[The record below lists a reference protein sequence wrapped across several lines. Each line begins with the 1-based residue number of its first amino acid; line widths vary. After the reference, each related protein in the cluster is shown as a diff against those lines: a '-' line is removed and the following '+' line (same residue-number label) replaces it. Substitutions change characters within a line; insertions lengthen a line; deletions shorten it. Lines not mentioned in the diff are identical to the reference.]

1 MEVKEISISAD
12 FKNNL
17 TKAIFSIVFFIV
29 VYLILFL
36 TGSLISLFAI
46 FLGFIMMSDNLGF
59 ITIMLGLGVIGMGI
73 MVFIFLIK
81 FIFKRNIVDRSHL
94 IEIKAA
100 DEPRL
105 FALLQEIVDE
115 THTQFPKK
123 VYLSSSVNA
132 GVFYNSSFWSMFFPV
147 RKNLEIGLGLVN
159 GVSEAELKA
168 ILAHEFGHFSQ
179 GSMKVG
185 SYVYHVNQ
193 VLYNLLYENGTFN
206 LWLQRWGS
214 ISVYFGIFIWLGSQ
228 FIKVVQWILGKI
240 YDLVNLSYMGL
251 SRVMEFHADEVAARV
266 VGSEPMI
273 TGLSR
278 LEFLDTVFSDVLDH
292 YGSKIAA
299 CIKTQNVYPQHRF
312 VMQFLAKTYKY
323 PIQNELPQID
333 SNNNPY
339 NKSKLVIN
347 NQWASHPDTSDRVK
361 ALKTLGIPATALEQ
375 QPADH
380 LFEQLPLWQTQ
391 LTQILFK
398 GVDYQTTPQD
408 EDLPSFQED
417 YLANYEKNSFS
428 NFYNGYYDQYNP
440 VNLELDELL
449 APADTTDLAPSGSVL
464 FGPSTIDLMYG
475 ASALENDLA
484 LLESIRKREY
494 VVKTLDYAGEKY
506 KLREIPQLIVRL
518 QQELDGVKT
527 KIKTQDLAIF
537 RYFYA
542 LAQKT
547 SGAETLVQHYKTLI
561 EYNRSFA
568 EKQQLGRELQFRVQ
582 FIQEET
588 PFKVIENNLRLFQ
601 EWEEK
606 LKTALAQMLEEPIYQ
621 AALSPELRAY
631 FQQYCEKQW
640 QYFIHPAYDD
650 DALAVLFAC
659 INGYGRVLL
668 DTYFN
673 LKKDLL
679 NRQVDLEENKD
690 K

>member
-1 MEVKEISISAD
+1 M
-12 FKNNL
+12 
-17 TKAIFSIVFFIV
+17 
-29 VYLILFL
+29 
-36 TGSLISLFAI
+36 
-46 FLGFIMMSDNLGF
+46 
-59 ITIMLGLGVIGMGI
+59 
-73 MVFIFLIK
+73 
-81 FIFKRNIVDRSHL
+81 
-94 IEIKAA
+94 
-100 DEPRL
+100 
-105 FALLQEIVDE
+105 
-115 THTQFPKK
+115 
-123 VYLSSSVNA
+123 
-132 GVFYNSSFWSMFFPV
+132 
-147 RKNLEIGLGLVN
+147 
-159 GVSEAELKA
+159 
-168 ILAHEFGHFSQ
+168 
-179 GSMKVG
+179 
-185 SYVYHVNQ
+185 
-193 VLYNLLYENGTFN
+193 
-206 LWLQRWGS
+206 
-214 ISVYFGIFIWLGSQ
+214 
-228 FIKVVQWILGKI
+228 
-240 YDLVNLSYMGL
+240 
-251 SRVMEFHADEVAARV
+251 
-266 VGSEPMI
+266 
-273 TGLSR
+273 
-278 LEFLDTVFSDVLDH
+278 
-292 YGSKIAA
+292 
-299 CIKTQNVYPQHRF
+299 
-312 VMQFLAKTYKY
+312 
-323 PIQNELPQID
+323 
-333 SNNNPY
+333 
-339 NKSKLVIN
+339 
-347 NQWASHPDTSDRVK
+347 
-361 ALKTLGIPATALEQ
+361 EQ

-380 LFEQLPLWQTQ
+380 LFDLLPLWQTQ
-391 LTQILFK
+391 LTKILFK
-398 GVDYQTTPQD
+398 SVEYQTPPQD

-428 NFYNGYYDQYNP
+428 SFYNGYYDQYNP

-588 PFKVIENNLRLFQ
+588 PFNVIENNLRLFL

-606 LKTALAQMLEEPIYQ
+606 LKTTLAQMLEEPIYQ